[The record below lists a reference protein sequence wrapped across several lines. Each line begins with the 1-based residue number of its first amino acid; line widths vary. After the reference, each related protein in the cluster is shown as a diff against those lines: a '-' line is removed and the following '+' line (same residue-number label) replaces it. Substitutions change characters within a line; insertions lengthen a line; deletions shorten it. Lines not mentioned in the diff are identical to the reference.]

1 MASEMVL
8 NQQGCHLGENM
19 PPLACFVPRLPG
31 QVSQR
36 LGCLTV
42 LIQLYF
48 DMPSKRAKEYLEKQN
63 LWNSVSVA
71 ETEVLSSTQVDVTVI
86 KSISWQIEAAW
97 ALLWVLG
104 EGQGFSFNQRA
115 PADLFKYLPNIWQDE
130 NWYSIEKARVR
141 PEKEIYQMLDF
152 YYRLHFHCIQAQLL
166 KESTPFELGV
176 VAERRKALHWV
187 MHPDA
192 DWDKIDLR
200 FHFAEQKKT

>member
-8 NQQGCHLGENM
+8 NQQGCHLAENM

-31 QVSQR
+31 KVSQR
-36 LGCLTV
+36 LGCLTA

-48 DMPSKRAKEYLEKQN
+48 DMPPERAKKYLDNQN
-63 LWNSVSVA
+63 LWESASF
-71 ETEVLSSTQVDVTVI
+71 EEQKVLSLAKVNVPVL

-104 EGQGFSFNQRA
+104 KGQAFSFDKRA
-115 PADLFKYLPNIWQDE
+115 PDDLFKSLPNIWTEE
-130 NWYSIEKARVR
+130 NWLPIEKARVR
-141 PEKEIYQMLDF
+141 PEKELYQMLDF

-166 KESTPFELGV
+166 KESTTFELGV
-176 VAERRKALHWV
+176 IAERRKALHWV
-187 MHPDA
+187 MHPDT
-192 DWDKIDLR
+192 DWDKLDLR